1 MPLLQHLKR
10 SGWQNRSIYN
20 KGWADELLNSV
31 LFEKRLRSSTLLK
44 IKFKKI
50 VYLEVCTVQES
61 FKRKQQTCFQSF
73 LLSISQEITKK
84 KARGITITNTLY
96 FDLIEF
102 PFATRYF
109 QEFSYIHLPQ
119 FRILKCCP
127 LRHIWSNACNFSVSG
142 KLIHNKQAVSTKLDN
157 STTAAHLS
165 LEVDQNKS
173 INKSINSRLFPIFE
187 NYPSSKKLLWNIT
200 VNSLLR
206 LLPLRNFLCHQNY

>member
-1 MPLLQHLKR
+1 MPGVSLLR
-10 SGWQNRSIYN
+10 TRFTSI
-20 KGWADELLNSV
+20 LLNC
-31 LFEKRLRSSTLLK
+31 LLLHA
-44 IKFKKI
+44 ISRN
-50 VYLEVCTVQES
+50 LAT
-61 FKRKQQTCFQSF
+61 F
-73 LLSISQEITKK
+73 LYS
-84 KARGITITNTLY
+84 
-96 FDLIEF
+96 
-102 PFATRYF
+102 
-109 QEFSYIHLPQ
+109 PQ

-187 NYPSSKKLLWNIT
+187 NYPSSKKLSWNIT

-206 LLPLRNFLCHQNY
+206 LLPLRNFLCHQNYLVIIPTAPHTNLCLEQKLKLNLIFFSLIER